1 MHPIFGL
8 SIFNLQ
14 GHQGPS
20 TKGRDQRRHLI
31 LSFQYPDRLR
41 QVPPLFYV
49 FSTDFPQFAAHPI
62 LVPLY
67 LAQYHINEAEPE
79 AGSVTVFTEGFGA
92 VRINARF
99 ACMDQLTRVV
109 FVQGYPMVANFS
121 TQVPADEV
129 DPMIAATQF
138 MGVDTSKQVFGMN
151 TNVKRVEFAASY
163 GGAEFDEA
171 LSEYLDEAYDKAGS
185 ISELASYGYLQNDN
199 DPRIRPY
206 TPEEAEAILE
216 YLKPGLAGIVSIK
229 INNSLQ
235 VGLFLY
241 SLWSC

>member
-1 MHPIFGL
+1 V
-8 SIFNLQ
+8 
-14 GHQGPS
+14 
-20 TKGRDQRRHLI
+20 K
-31 LSFQYPDRLR
+31 
-41 QVPPLFYV
+41 
-49 FSTDFPQFAAHPI
+49 
-62 LVPLY
+62 
-67 LAQYHINEAEPE
+67 
-79 AGSVTVFTEGFGA
+79 
-92 VRINARF
+92 
-99 ACMDQLTRVV
+99 LTLVV

-121 TQVPADEV
+121 TQVPADEL

-138 MGVDTSKQVFGMN
+138 MGIDTTKQVFGMK

-171 LSEYLDEAYDKAGS
+171 LSEYLDEVYDKPGS

-235 VGLFLY
+235 VGQLL
-241 SLWSC
+241 